1 MGDQES
7 CTCEV
12 SQQAQN
18 GQGQKMVENV
28 EQQIA
33 RALTADGSPA
43 HQTTTPAATAGAD

>member
-12 SQQAQN
+12 SQQAQK
-18 GQGQKMVENV
+18 GQGHKMVESV

-33 RALTADGSPA
+33 RALADGSPA